1 MRAAQSVVVALSL
14 LLVLAACGVPKRVS
28 YTYTKQNMTQQA
40 MLDDEK
46 HLEHEVKGVRK
57 VMSKIDDRNTVRME
71 IIVDEKREAEAIRYL
86 LDNGYSQVRN

>member
-1 MRAAQSVVVALSL
+1 MRAILCVLVLSL
-14 LLVLAACGVPKRVS
+14 TLVACGAPRVG

-46 HLEHEVKGVRK
+46 ALEALHGVRK

-71 IIVDEKREAEAIRYL
+71 VIVDEKRETRPIQYL